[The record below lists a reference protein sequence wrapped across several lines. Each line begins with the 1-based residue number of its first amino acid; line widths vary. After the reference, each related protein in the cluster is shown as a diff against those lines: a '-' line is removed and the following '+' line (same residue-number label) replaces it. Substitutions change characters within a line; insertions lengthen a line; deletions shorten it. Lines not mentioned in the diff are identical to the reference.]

1 MYDIINTEHCIGRA
15 EGIGKETSA
24 TSVPFQAH
32 TGWFQK
38 LIDLKDMYIS
48 T

>member
-1 MYDIINTEHCIGRA
+1 MYGIINTEHCIERA

-24 TSVPFQAH
+24 TSLPH

-38 LIDLKDMYIS
+38 LIGVEDMYIS